1 MPSLA
6 SSGRTLSLKYSACRR
21 LSSREVCRVFSST
34 WSGAISVV
42 TPSTGRPVAIR
53 RIRPATRTMK
63 NSSRLLAKMAMNR
76 TRSSSGTFS
85 SSANS
90 STRWLNRSQL
100 SSRSM
105 YRSGGRSSAVSAP
118 VPSARAPSGAVP
130 ALISP
135 SPV

>member
-6 SSGRTLSLKYSACRR
+6 SSGRMAELKYSACSR
-21 LSSREVCRVFSST
+21 LTSRAVSSVFSST

-42 TPSTGRPVAIR
+42 TPSTGSPVAIR

-76 TRSSSGTFS
+76 TRSSSGTVS
-85 SSANS
+85 SWASS

-100 SSRSM
+100 PSRSM
-105 YRSGGRSSAVSAP
+105 
-118 VPSARAPSGAVP
+118 
-130 ALISP
+130 
-135 SPV
+135 